1 MSRRALVVVITLI
14 AVIGF
19 ALAALFYPRQ
29 PVPAYQLGAQA
40 TQSVEA
46 PSAQNLVRFH
56 SPSFGPADARVTVV
70 EFFDPSCEACRAFYP
85 IVKQIMDKHPKDI
98 RVVIRY
104 VLNHKGSEEA
114 ARIIEAAR
122 KQNLFVPVL
131 EALLDSQPAWHDD
144 AQVMAGWEAAERA
157 GLDVQKAREQMNSA
171 DIDAALSKD
180 AADAQRL
187 GVRGTPTFFVNG
199 HALTQFGA
207 QPLYDL
213 IRREIDKPR

>member
-29 PVPAYQLGAQA
+29 PVPSYQPGAQA
-40 TQSVEA
+40 TQTVEA

-144 AQVMAGWEAAERA
+144 AQVMAGWEATERA
-157 GLDVQKAREQMNSA
+157 GLGVQKAREQMNSA

-199 HALTQFGA
+199 RALTQFGA

-213 IRREIDKPR
+213 IRSEIDKPR

>member
-29 PVPAYQLGAQA
+29 PVPSYQPGAQA
-40 TQSVEA
+40 TQTVEA

-157 GLDVQKAREQMNSA
+157 GLGVQKAREQMNSA

-199 HALTQFGA
+199 RALTQFGA

-213 IRREIDKPR
+213 IRSEIDKPR

>member
-1 MSRRALVVVITLI
+1 MSRRTLVVVIGII

-19 ALAALFYPRQ
+19 ALAALFYPGQ
-29 PVPAYQLGAQA
+29 PASDYLPAEAAQPA
-40 TQSVEA
+40 EA
-46 PSAQNLVRFH
+46 PTAQNLVRFH

-85 IVKQIMDKHPKDI
+85 IVKQMMDKHPQDI
-98 RVVIRY
+98 RVVVRY
-104 VLNHKGSEEA
+104 VLNHEGSEEA

-157 GLDVQKAREQMNSA
+157 GLDVQKARGQMHSA
-171 DIDAALSKD
+171 DINAALSKD

-187 GVRGTPTFFVNG
+187 GIRGTPTFFVNG
-199 HALTQFGA
+199 RVLTQFGA

-213 IRREIDKPR
+213 IRSEIDKPR